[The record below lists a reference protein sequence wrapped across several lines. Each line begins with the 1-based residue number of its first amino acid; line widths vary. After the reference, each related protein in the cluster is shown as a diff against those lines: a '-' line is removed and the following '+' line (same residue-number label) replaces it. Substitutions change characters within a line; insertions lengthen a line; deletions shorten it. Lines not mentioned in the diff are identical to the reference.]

1 MSSMPPA
8 ATVVPASAPRFR
20 IGLGFCTCALH
31 CVDAAASCDGSL
43 APCSL
48 WAVKTFCI
56 DPKVPGET
64 MGRSSM
70 PSSVA
75 VPPAASRSFC
85 TCGLGCCSAGS
96 TAFRPTA
103 RVSVG
108 GSTSSGLL
116 PPPSAVEHSSSSL
129 QLSMRSSMTSCSTRS
144 RTPLIVLATTS
155 IASLVS
161 WSLPSTSC
169 LCFFIRLLLSS
180 STCRTICIVRSS
192 FFLSNAL
199 ARNHGSRSSSRV

>member
-1 MSSMPPA
+1 
-8 ATVVPASAPRFR
+8 
-20 IGLGFCTCALH
+20 
-31 CVDAAASCDGSL
+31 
-43 APCSL
+43 
-48 WAVKTFCI
+48 
-56 DPKVPGET
+56 
-64 MGRSSM
+64 
-70 PSSVA
+70 
-75 VPPAASRSFC
+75 
-85 TCGLGCCSAGS
+85 
-96 TAFRPTA
+96 
-103 RVSVG
+103 
-108 GSTSSGLL
+108 
-116 PPPSAVEHSSSSL
+116 
-129 QLSMRSSMTSCSTRS
+129 MTSCSTRS